1 MKANLTHCLAEHV
14 NMHERG
20 LWLEKIIT
28 ALSATIDPLDQFLNT
43 LTLAL
48 PSAGAEGGLLCE
60 CACSPFPRR
69 HAILTASQRNSSVYL
84 IAISCLL
91 HRKHRLKETGT

>member
-48 PSAGAEGGLLCE
+48 PSAGAEG
-60 CACSPFPRR
+60 
-69 HAILTASQRNSSVYL
+69 
-84 IAISCLL
+84 
-91 HRKHRLKETGT
+91 